1 MLGKKEVEWVDVRG
15 QWVEGHATVREGR
28 NGQALASRVQCQE
41 AKKNHYYESRQA
53 KWREGGP
60 RAGWMMGAVLLQRGK
75 GTSEGGGCDRKAP
88 PGTWL
93 TGPGGGAEPKASG
106 ETVAS
111 EGLQCAARGAL
122 ALDGVL
128 GGHGDGRQELGDL
141 AQVGGVSKEGVGK
154 ELRGGGPLFGLL
166 PEA

>member
-1 MLGKKEVEWVDVRG
+1 M
-15 QWVEGHATVREGR
+15 EGGR
-28 NGQALASRVQCQE
+28 
-41 AKKNHYYESRQA
+41 AKGGMDDGCRPAPERQGHQ
-53 KWREGGP
+53 REGG
-60 RAGWMMGAVLLQRGK
+60 R
-75 GTSEGGGCDRKAP
+75 DRKAP

>member
-1 MLGKKEVEWVDVRG
+1 MCEGSGLRDTQPYVRAETVKLWRVEYSVRRQKKKSLLRV
-15 QWVEGHATVREGR
+15 T
-28 NGQALASRVQCQE
+28 ASE
-41 AKKNHYYESRQA
+41 M
-53 KWREGGP
+53 EGG
-60 RAGWMMGAVLLQRGK
+60 RAKGGMDDGCRPAPERQGHQRG
-75 GTSEGGGCDRKAP
+75 GGDVTARRP
-88 PGTWL
+88 PARGSR
-93 TGPGGGAEPKASG
+93 GRGGGAEPKASG